1 MINIVIHIFIAT
13 LCSLLFLT
21 SFATALVS
29 ENRPGVPYFG
39 QVLFLQKKVIENDK
53 VVAASL
59 AYADPRDNMD
69 LCLNRIDVF
78 SGLEKFRDIP
88 ENKWVLVDFE
98 LQSILIA
105 EGFAGDADVSWVVA
119 CPDVDTCLEMGEKRS
134 LDPNEQQRRAEYYRP
149 KVMAK
154 VNLEDISQ
162 RLEVGRKLVK
172 SARCRG
178 CHNIEGTGPELAP
191 SLTWRR
197 IKYERNWLKSYLKAP
212 YRMRPGMDNLMMLN
226 YTSPNAMP
234 SMKQMELE
242 IIADFMEHVSIA
254 SAPSNDQRK
263 ELWEDYDC
271 YNCHVKLYKSEPLAF
286 QPTSIPDNIKE
297 NVKSSSNIQLCM
309 SCHAFGDLHITGEL
323 PTGSVNAFAPD
334 LLLAFEKLNPDFI
347 SSFLENPAYLVPASK
362 MPNLE
367 LNDDTILEIRNFAQ
381 QIKKAIATGEIK
393 PIYIYYEMEK
403 RTTP

>member
-1 MINIVIHIFIAT
+1 MKSIVIQIFIVT
-13 LCSLLFLT
+13 LCLLLFLP
-21 SFATALVS
+21 SFAMALVS
-29 ENRPGVPYFG
+29 EDRPGVPYFG
-39 QVLFLQKKVIENDK
+39 HVLFLQKKVIENDK
-53 VVAASL
+53 VIAASL
-59 AYADPRDNMD
+59 AYADPRDNVN

-78 SGLEKFRDIP
+78 DGLEKFRNIP
-88 ENKWVLVDFE
+88 EKKWVLVDFE
-98 LQSILIA
+98 LQSVLIA

-134 LDPNEQQRRAEYYRP
+134 LDPNEQQRMAEYPRP
-149 KVMAK
+149 KVTAK

-178 CHNIEGTGPELAP
+178 CHNIEGSGQEHAP
-191 SLTWRR
+191 SLTWKR

-234 SMKQMELE
+234 SLKQVELE
-242 IIADFMEHVSIA
+242 VIADFMENVSVA
-254 SAPSNDQRK
+254 NAPSNDQRK

-286 QPTSIPDNIKE
+286 QPTIIPDNIKE
-297 NVKSSSNIQLCM
+297 NVKSSPDIQLCM
-309 SCHAFGDLHITGEL
+309 GCHAFGDLHITGEL

-334 LLLAFEKLNPDFI
+334 LLLAFEKLNLDFI
-347 SSFLENPAYLVPASK
+347 SNFLENPAHLVPASK
-362 MPNLE
+362 MPNLG
-367 LNDDTILEIRNFAQ
+367 LNDDKILKIRNFAQ
-381 QIKKAIATGEIK
+381 QIKGAIDTGEIK
-393 PIYIYYEMEK
+393 PIHMYYEMEK